1 MRKTSEDN
9 TQQRGN
15 DMNRSEIEIQAIVK
29 GVNQKE
35 LLDFFDTFEQITG
48 YVIDSP
54 FIDQKYLDENGTSTS
69 IVLRSLLS
77 QKLPKESVDKLIDI
91 FETVAN
97 INK

>member
-1 MRKTSEDN
+1 MY
-9 TQQRGN
+9 
-15 DMNRSEIEIQAIVK
+15 RSEIEIQAIVN
-29 GVNQKE
+29 GVSQKE

-54 FIDQKYLDENGTSTS
+54 FIDQKFFEENGKSTS

-77 QKLPKESVDKLIDI
+77 QKLPKKSVDKLIDI
-91 FETVAN
+91 FESVAN

>member
-1 MRKTSEDN
+1 
-9 TQQRGN
+9 
-15 DMNRSEIEIQAIVK
+15 MNRSEIEIQAIVN

-54 FIDQKYLDENGTSTS
+54 FIDQKFFEENGKSTS

-77 QKLPKESVDKLIDI
+77 QKLPKKSVDKVIDI
-91 FETVAN
+91 FESVAN

>member
-1 MRKTSEDN
+1 
-9 TQQRGN
+9 
-15 DMNRSEIEIQAIVK
+15 MNRSEIEIQAIVN

-54 FIDQKYLDENGTSTS
+54 FIDQKYLDENGKSTS

-91 FETVAN
+91 FESVAN

>member
-1 MRKTSEDN
+1 
-9 TQQRGN
+9 
-15 DMNRSEIEIQAIVK
+15 MNRSEIEIQAIVN

-54 FIDQKYLDENGTSTS
+54 FIDQKFFEENGKSTS

-77 QKLPKESVDKLIDI
+77 QKLPKKSVDKLIDI
-91 FETVAN
+91 FESVAN

>member
-1 MRKTSEDN
+1 
-9 TQQRGN
+9 
-15 DMNRSEIEIQAIVK
+15 MNRSEIEIQAIVN

-54 FIDQKYLDENGTSTS
+54 FIDQKYLDENGKSTS

-91 FETVAN
+91 FESVAN
-97 INK
+97 TNK

>member
-1 MRKTSEDN
+1 
-9 TQQRGN
+9 
-15 DMNRSEIEIQAIVK
+15 MNRSELEIQAIVN

-54 FIDQKYLDENGTSTS
+54 FIDQKFFEENGKSTS

-77 QKLPKESVDKLIDI
+77 QKLPKKSVDKLIDI
-91 FETVAN
+91 FESVAN